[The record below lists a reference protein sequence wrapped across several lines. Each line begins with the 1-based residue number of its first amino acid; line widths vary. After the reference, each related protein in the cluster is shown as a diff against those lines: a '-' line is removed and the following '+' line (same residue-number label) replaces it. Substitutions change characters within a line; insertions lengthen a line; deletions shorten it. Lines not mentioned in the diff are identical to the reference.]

1 MYLLSVSRIQI
12 RVYNVELHVRIW
24 IFLFAGLTVFML
36 LYNESIPPTSESM
49 PLIGKYFFT
58 VLVEVTSSLVINCF
72 IIRCYHHNPFK
83 EMPAWF
89 RYLIFTVFAPVLRMK
104 FPKRTQKIEE
114 RRRPS
119 QVRLLPHN
127 KHIYTTTTVAN
138 GTGKHPPW
146 NANNNNHLS
155 PKGSHQSLEKV
166 SMDDERLDC
175 ISQQIDI
182 LLDHFDN
189 EQKVDVKR
197 DEWHFASI
205 VLDQI
210 FFYVLTATII
220 FSVIT
225 FYTMIPE

>member
-1 MYLLSVSRIQI
+1 
-12 RVYNVELHVRIW
+12 
-24 IFLFAGLTVFML
+24 
-36 LYNESIPPTSESM
+36 
-49 PLIGKYFFT
+49 
-58 VLVEVTSSLVINCF
+58 
-72 IIRCYHHNPFK
+72 
-83 EMPAWF
+83 
-89 RYLIFTVFAPVLRMK
+89 
-104 FPKRTQKIEE
+104 
-114 RRRPS
+114 
-119 QVRLLPHN
+119 
-127 KHIYTTTTVAN
+127 
-138 GTGKHPPW
+138 
-146 NANNNNHLS
+146 
-155 PKGSHQSLEKV
+155 
-166 SMDDERLDC
+166 MDDERLDC